1 MAYLVDTISR
11 LCVWLIAEPV
21 LLVALAMMLLGPGVA
36 FCWAGSQVQGVRV
49 PRTATWPARFRGAP
63 RGTERIEQRLSS
75 LCTALSILTDST
87 EAGLREAISG
97 LERLS
102 GAAAASPEVRMVRE
116 QRVREAA
123 GQGQSARDIAIAE
136 GISEGEVRL
145 RLRLQGLEQAL
156 ERGSEQPG
164 AVSPV
169 SAAALCNG

>member
-1 MAYLVDTISR
+1 M
-11 LCVWLIAEPV
+11 IAEPV
-21 LLVALAMMLLGPGVA
+21 LMLGLAMMLLGPGVA
-36 FCWAGSQVQGVRV
+36 FCWVGAQVRGVRV

-63 RGTERIEQRLSS
+63 RGTERNERRLSG
-75 LCTALSILTDST
+75 LWTALSILTDST

-102 GAAAASPEVRMVRE
+102 GVAATSPEVRIVRE

-123 GQGQSARDIAIAE
+123 HQGQSARDIAIAE

-145 RLRLQGLEQAL
+145 RLRLQGLEQGL
-156 ERGSEQPG
+156 EPG
-164 AVSPV
+164 CDESGAASPV

>member
-1 MAYLVDTISR
+1 MTYLIDTIVR
-11 LCVWLIAEPV
+11 LSVWLVAEPV
-21 LLVALAMMLLGPGVA
+21 LLAGLAMMLLGPGVA
-36 FCWAGSQVQGVRV
+36 FCWVGAQVQGVRV
-49 PRTATWPARFRGAP
+49 PRTATWPARFRSAP

-87 EAGLREAISG
+87 EAGLREAITG

-102 GAAAASPEVRMVRE
+102 GVAATSPEVRIVRE

-145 RLRLQGLEQAL
+145 RLRLQGLEQGPDHGFD
-156 ERGSEQPG
+156 EPG
-164 AVSPV
+164 AASSMP
-169 SAAALCNG
+169 AAALCNG